1 MADMVYDED
10 GFLEEPCLSCDY
22 SYVEEI
28 FHEWCCDANVCLYKI
43 HKEFEAFTK
52 ALDRFYNALP
62 RYLRN
67 EMLHPKK
74 KPRGSIRR
82 IRQGR

>member
-1 MADMVYDED
+1 MSYEEAMALLKKSLGNISKALGEFY
-10 GFLEEPCLSCDY
+10 
-22 SYVEEI
+22 EEI
-28 FHEWCCDANVCLYKI
+28 
-43 HKEFEAFTK
+43 
-52 ALDRFYNALP
+52 P

-82 IRQGR
+82 AR